1 MQNVRIFG
9 VSPFFTGDINEKVI
23 IQLRLW
29 CVQCGDLVSPSTRP
43 REFGLSIECHVTV
56 VDKPSNRP
64 ASEMFGTRAD
74 SSSYNASECG
84 RETKWESERVSQTDW
99 VAKAKEAIYT
109 IFRINRYTHT
119 YSSSLSGN
127 LLSEVPALRVYNL
140 ALHLH

>member
-1 MQNVRIFG
+1 MRRSRPAKHETVG
-9 VSPFFTGDINEKVI
+9 VWTID
-23 IQLRLW
+23 R
-29 CVQCGDLVSPSTRP
+29 VS
-43 REFGLSIECHVTV
+43 CDV

-64 ASEMFGTRAD
+64 ASEMSGTRAD

-127 LLSEVPALRVYNL
+127 LLSEVPAPRVYNL